1 MKDIIPNYLI
11 MNADFFACCNCGEPI
26 KRGEEYLAC
35 SDCGAIFCKSCCE
48 EGYFKEHNC
57 KINNDEE
64 TFSEKV
70 RDFTIKLCECVYD
83 ISMVAQHL
91 IEKHQIAVEDSREL
105 FGSIFI
111 WAKEFESTY
120 SSEKEYMEE
129 IEQFAEA
136 KLTAAYG
143 KEQE

>member
-1 MKDIIPNYLI
+1 
-11 MNADFFACCNCGEPI
+11 
-26 KRGEEYLAC
+26 
-35 SDCGAIFCKSCCE
+35 
-48 EGYFKEHNC
+48 
-57 KINNDEE
+57 
-64 TFSEKV
+64 
-70 RDFTIKLCECVYD
+70 
-83 ISMVAQHL
+83 MVAQHL